1 MAGGRN
7 NSTEIRTRPDE
18 GFDGGIATTDVEPAW
33 ETTALPGWVVYYLIP
48 LLTAGQSWPKAS
60 EAKLWQLR
68 VSYVELMNELVSTLD
83 PTSKAITKVSDGLD
97 SPAKPAIFKRLAELY
112 GKNGVVGNAEKA
124 FQYAQQTDYFARET
138 QYSKLSI
145 NVAFWVTVAAAFVA
159 LVMAGFNPLARFL
172 LTAIGRAGAA
182 RIAIILQRL
191 AAAARVPGAAGLLG
205 RVTSLSGVS
214 AGNRFLTP
222 MLVAELFEEI
232 TEEVFIDVMAQW
244 QQLKMGTRDKLDWD
258 KIKAAAI
265 GAGVGAVVGTRMAPH
280 LSRFVNGWS
289 PIGRLTRTAGDD
301 PGVGNAFRRFPGRAL
316 SMGLNN
322 MIASPVGGIAAN
334 AVVYGNVD
342 LTTIGDQLA
351 GGFAS
356 GIGRYGMTSPFNS
369 SVVGAA
375 FTPFS
380 TLSNAVNTA
389 FDSAFGTTGGPYNP
403 GGPTGP
409 GDGSGPRPGA
419 PDSGPGGGTGPTG
432 TIPAPRAPSD
442 PGVPSGQARRDPAPV
457 APDSDP
463 SAARRTPPAVPQPD
477 GNPRTGPA
485 PGQDDQAAQDPQ
497 QDDQADPQQDDEAA
511 PAARP
516 ANAQDNNA
524 PQGTSP
530 DQAGVPDPTT
540 EGDQT
545 ATPDQ
550 TTEGDQTA
558 TPDQTTEGDQTATPD
573 QAPNRDQPGTQQ
585 QDTAQQ
591 QDVPRQQDPTQEQAP
606 AENPTSTGD
615 QHPSGSQTTQTDQN
629 VSPSTDTTTT
639 TAQADV
645 APQAAAASSPAVQ
658 QDAQQA
664 PGPVARL
671 IQRLTH
677 STSSRG
683 EVSGR
688 PIPRT
693 RFVADGRAATLPDL
707 TVTEA
712 KAALNGEVAPGDVVP
727 GATSWAWHGNTLI
740 VETAAFGP
748 QHFRFEVGRVRGRRL
763 GRTKVNTGTA
773 QDPHLVRL
781 APRVAP
787 QEVGRLVLHELADT
801 LHHRAH
807 PSQGPVR
814 RLLNRRSERDEC
826 LTGRLS
832 EYRLLTRQLREA
844 APAERPR
851 IRAELNA
858 LRRIL
863 RAQGVLD
870 TRPAARPQPAPQELL
885 ERLRTRDAAVSTT
898 ADALAQALDTQVN
911 ALTAAEAEIRG
922 RIGTR
927 PPTPGELAALHTA
940 SRARAAY
947 EQARGQLATATD
959 PGVTAF
965 ATALHDANLLY
976 GRYVRAAGPAPA
988 TALTGTSPVQLTA
1001 HIATLTS
1008 TAAGLRRAA
1017 ERTTAA
1023 PDAAAA
1029 RRSAADAAE
1038 SAASAYRLL
1047 VDGQGTMAPEAAAQ
1061 ALRLGRTF
1069 EQHYRQAEAL
1079 APGAT
1084 AALVDQLHTRLQEQ
1098 ARQRSDAA
1106 NELDAAMKEQVSAL
1120 EASARARREAAREYY
1135 AASVAA
1141 SQRAAAALA
1150 GGDVDAA
1157 RSHRM
1162 SARSLAAHAQA
1173 HLAARDL
1180 ALSAGRRH
1188 ELVSSLLQT
1197 MVAQGAFDADALA
1210 RRVQYAEARLA
1221 EFRQAAG
1228 NLPPDAPPAVARPPA
1243 PSGPVERLRAQT
1255 REQVER
1261 LTRDKEH
1268 CAALAG
1274 VYDEQAKEARKE
1286 REEATKKIAKADQDQ
1301 DASKESRK
1309 RQAERAILQ
1318 ADDAIAVATRR
1329 AETYRQAVTAAE
1341 EAIRAADAVVA
1352 ALDGFATAG
1361 NPSATL
1367 LQARTELDELSTKFA
1382 EAFKAT
1388 EPAQQARTQMF
1399 LAGPV
1404 AGVGPLTRAVD
1415 MLLEEMG
1422 STRRY
1427 TTEEMTRLIRQTFRR
1442 VVSPDGVV
1450 LRINAGNGLEL
1461 RLKLA
1466 LNGFREVADPKT
1478 KHSQTISGHLPQGG
1492 GSVANTSKISR
1503 DVGGS
1508 MNPGWFIA
1516 PFVVLEGATGR
1527 SSNVSVTNSAGEFAL
1542 SGGVIDDRGNAA
1554 MFEADAQWTVQVRA
1568 TDGSVRQT
1576 LLLDVAEDERQR
1588 QRIWV
1593 SHAYLESRPRNL
1605 VQLEPASE
1613 RGKTPFPECPT
1624 TGLTNMPDM
1633 ADAVTRVLHA
1643 NGLAD
1648 ALSREQILTM
1658 MTEDLPSCYRQA
1670 IVDPA
1675 GLSRPVMV
1683 NGRLRAIVT
1692 VNPRPVGEMTPVGT
1706 VSARHRLERL
1716 RVAFTQSSLSHSSG
1730 SGARLGGS
1738 GGLSLDPADSG
1749 LPEVAE
1755 GLRAT
1760 GGYTYSWGRSRSSS
1774 AGSTAIHPS
1783 AMPFAGDTQ
1792 AYVGEFTN
1800 DITIHIPG
1808 KGPITLP
1815 PMTSTGLFRVPL
1827 WAAYQHGW
1835 AVDADAVA
1843 GLLPSGEA
1851 IPRSAPATTPPEGKQ
1866 DKPSPVLGSGEGLL
1880 RGAGAAAV
1888 QNLTGM
1894 AEMRAQAEAELRRMG
1909 LLPEIRNGVKRYS
1922 RDHRTMVSQYANEQ
1936 LISEHLSAMRVE
1948 TGYDQAAQEGIFV
1961 TLTRERTGRTTEFYT
1976 MRIKLDQRWN
1986 EYEFVEMSHDEA
1998 LVTLEIASD
2007 STSTSTSRSST
2018 RKVPLALGRREKEEE
2033 GYALASGGAGYN
2045 RSRSTENTRSKT
2057 LMRNDVTL
2065 AEAPESATGRV
2076 PHTGRIDLLSGDGKV
2091 KNLVKDVEG
2100 TADVS
2105 LPVGM
2110 LADTRPSPSPQ
2121 FTTTPAMLRRGMVTH
2136 LDTGDPAQAIM
2147 RLLGG
2152 RVSYDSVQFHELAAF
2167 FGVRNLVAH
2176 PDVFTPHGIRTGF
2189 DTQPSMEEPTH
2200 VPVRMR
2206 LQPGPSA
2213 FVGEIEEV
2221 NGDINLTLNAHGY
2234 KRSVSRRQGGEAA
2247 LGLQLPGTPGGEG
2260 KMSGGGGI
2268 TTSRETKEV
2277 YGPERLRIDVG
2288 KQYRFKMTT
2297 TGTISARL
2305 DGAWKTA
2312 DLPEGAVLYDLPERD
2327 ALDMYA
2333 DGQLGLPLDQL
2344 ADAAERLVN
2353 GNLKLTERIAVRFMA
2368 RYLSEAEA
2376 AGNPR
2381 HTLEQANE
2389 ALIKIFPARTL
2400 PALIQP
2406 GADPQAANETVANLR
2421 RRILQESDP
2430 QALLRR
2436 MLTEAHRLHD
2446 GEVSGDV
2453 APHYVHAIGMS
2464 TIRDVTLHSEQNPGR
2479 ETDVFTELLDM
2490 FDTMSPGMLDMDSE
2504 LWRALAGEY
2513 SLTTWTG
2520 KIDNMQDHESAPAD
2534 FTMRIGNQEELYEL
2548 TIRSELDEHLEYRG
2562 EIHDHGQILQTYT
2575 MLEEVFTQVKSLT
2588 GSPSVKGGQP
2598 SGDATGSTDRGGST
2612 SGTSAAQETRIQRA
2626 ALFKDAEGDV
2636 RQGIRLT
2643 VELRRVTRNFPG
2655 PEVVTRHLTG
2665 TVDRVIPAGM
2675 YAPEATMPPPA
2686 ELPADP
2692 RPTPVSDGF
2701 VTEAATAPGLA
2712 DAIVSRAEELLKR
2725 KLTREERH
2733 EIRDKVTGNGLNCLF
2748 QRMTDEQGFRIVRL
2762 RLNGKQEIHVRVRAK
2777 TALRSVIA
2785 EGTSGYEEG
2794 RVDRKEKKSG
2804 VSSEQTQVTPIA
2816 GTFGVPLGP
2825 VANAAVSMRD
2835 QSGDRSSSGSG
2846 NRDETTVAEKA
2857 DGSHLQYRVDYDAV
2871 YEIVDVTD
2879 DADTTPRSR
2888 VVQQNVVTG
2897 AAHLIQFDHDVAAAQ
2912 AEAEAR
2918 PTAPPPLRQPVA
2930 GPLMPPMSLSGLYA
2944 DTGAA
2949 DHTGLLDTLR
2959 RRGGPIHLA
2968 GDLAARPYG
2977 QITQARLLAR
2987 DLGADVWITVPGR
3000 GGLAHVYIATPDGA
3014 LHGQGAHDRSF
3025 TDRFATVPPE
3035 LVDLAD
3041 RSGIDLRALHERTR
3055 TQRPTLADQL
3065 RQELARQAV
3074 PLPARPKAPW
3084 PVATVPDDSTWTGA
3098 YTSGTVTGRP
3108 LPGTEFVANARDEA
3122 LPDLDLDEIKA
3133 AVDDI
3138 AQRDFGGA
3146 VTTWAWSSGDTL
3158 RVIMSNGAEH
3168 HFRFEV
3174 KPLEPAI
3181 PSDRLGRTRVTAGT
3195 VDDPHQVRLTP
3206 RPSQKAVARLVIHE
3220 ISDTFQHLAAPHG
3233 HTHAHPAEDGSR
3245 DECRTARENEHRY
3258 LSRKLA
3264 EATTAD
3270 EHRRLQAEI
3279 DAVRRDL
3286 QERLGTPPPPDDFD
3300 RLLNWGTHPDEL
3312 TEMGVV
3318 GRPERLGEHTA
3329 KVRLKD
3335 GSTAVLVELGTAQ
3348 TRDLHVALAALG
3360 TGLGLHLPRVRPAGE
3375 RHLLVDWVGGAPVT
3389 DPMAVSPRDTVLMAY
3404 FDSLAGIHD
3413 RATHVRVDARGRLT
3427 PLPRFA
3433 TMRLP
3438 DVTNAPTRMFHRRGA
3453 SGAAAWQANPLTPG
3467 DVTFLGDILAAYEG
3481 VFERIGETTVYRTMV
3496 DRHHMIA
3503 PHATGTTGVL
3513 TAAPG
3518 QDLPMADVEELE
3530 VVDDAMRA
3538 LEDTGEPIQAR
3549 KAVDPVAH
3557 LAANVSRDVVAER
3570 TGPLGRIVTLADG
3583 SEALALP
3590 LAQAGA
3596 VLERAWV
3603 RHVLGLPGPAI
3614 YPAPDGD
3621 VYQAVGSD
3629 LLRRS
3634 AETGIR
3640 RFVPAPAHVQ
3650 APRAASMDLV
3660 QFNDGRWAIRHA
3672 YADAA
3677 TADAAEADLETL
3689 HAARDGEPGFFRAGP
3704 VTLYEHRSTPGRVT
3718 EEMVAPLAGRAL
3730 YFALTGQVSAA
3741 LHPWLLIENPTLD
3754 WFGQNTNGLFFVPGA
3769 PIVSAAD
3776 LETITRRLAEIRGNF
3791 EWAGIIDRHDRL
3803 ASALEGFRAAPGAE
3817 TVPLGAF
3824 ATPAAYDHSAPA
3836 WRPPEPGAPLL
3847 PGLLQGDHLRR
3858 LSAEPDPELIARA
3871 DAELAAMPADVG
3883 PVHAWV
3889 PADRLPGWIQ
3899 PGSVVTFNGLLE
3911 GVRDPAFSGQQPHSV
3926 RLAVFGEHV
3935 PVSEVSGKPYHAV
3948 FRPGARFR
3956 VLATEALA
3964 TGERRCHLVQL
3975 GVGAA
3980 VAAPAPGAAE
3990 ADAHLRDA
3998 VILTPGGIRLRA
4010 EPDAAEQHPSPPRI
4024 DGAFRLEARFQDGQ
4038 FLVDGRAVDAADVAA
4053 LLRQAAVLGRDDV
4066 ILMGGPFMGGLA
4078 QELADRTGNI
4088 VLAGDGSL
4096 PIASPGDLRVDDEGG
4111 ARARPPSGSEGGLS
4125 AYLTRGDE
4133 GRLPAHSLRGDE
4145 GGLRAYP
4152 PRGDEGGLRAYP
4164 PRGDEGGLRAY
4175 LPRGGATQAAVARL
4189 GQWTRSGP
4197 PPMPA
4202 LNPGQREL
4210 MLRHRQEVDAGIWL
4224 RESGGAVAPTAD
4236 PRLLRRTSGLVDVV
4250 VTGDGQGRFL
4260 IGPESVS
4267 VTDLGRMLAADPRLR
4282 AEPGA
4287 ALRILGGA
4295 AIDRAALQRLADLTG
4310 REVLATDQIV
4320 FVGADRRPHAAS
4332 AVEYAADGRP
4342 VFRELPLGAW
4352 RSTFPQ
4358 VTIAPQRAPV
4368 TDVAGSPPPPRPA
4381 LSPEL
4386 LAAGA
4391 AADGGWETLHRGSDG
4406 VTRVLKDAGGQPI
4419 LAMKTFTTENLAAAE
4434 VLAAAIGRA
4443 IGAGVPDVRP
4453 HPGRPDT
4460 VFMEYVPGPRPA
4472 RGHQD
4477 AALLE
4482 LLDLLAPQ
4490 DVDHLADVLRNFRP
4504 AFEARQLTAAYEA
4517 MMDRLYQI
4525 GPRATGRVRHHFGPG
4540 EAGR

>member
-68 VSYVELMNELVSTLD
+68 VSYVDLMNELVGTLD
-83 PTSKAITKVSDGLD
+83 PTSKAITKVNESLD

-112 GKNGVVGNAEKA
+112 GQNGVVGNAEKA

-182 RIAIILQRL
+182 RIALILQRL
-191 AAAARVPGAAGLLG
+191 AAAVRVPGTAGLLG

-222 MLVAELFEEI
+222 MLVAELTEEI
-232 TEEVFIDVMAQW
+232 LEEVFIDVYAQY
-244 QQLKMGTRDKLDWD
+244 QQIKMGTRNSLDWD
-258 KIKAAAI
+258 KIKAAAV
-265 GAGVGAVVGTRMAPH
+265 GAGVGAIAGTRMAPH

-289 PIGRLTRTAGDD
+289 PIGRLTRSAGDD
-301 PGVGNAFRRFPGRAL
+301 PGIGNAFRRFPGRAM

-334 AVVYGNVD
+334 AIVYGNVD

-369 SVVGAA
+369 SVLGAA
-375 FTPFS
+375 VTPFS
-380 TLSNAVNTA
+380 TLSNVVNTA
-389 FDSAFGTTGGPYNP
+389 FDSAFGTTGGPSN
-403 GGPTGP
+403 P
-409 GDGSGPRPGA
+409 GDGPRPSA

-432 TIPAPRAPSD
+432 TGPIPAPRAPSD
-442 PGVPSGQARRDPAPV
+442 PGVPGGQVRRDSAPV

-463 SAARRTPPAVPQPD
+463 SAARRTPPAVPQPE
-477 GNPRTGPA
+477 GNPRTNPA
-485 PGQDDQAAQDPQ
+485 PGQDDQRDDQTAQDPQQDDQAAQDPQ
-497 QDDQADPQQDDEAA
+497 QDDQAAQDPQQNPE

-516 ANAQDNNA
+516 ANAQDNT
-524 PQGTSP
+524 PQGTAPSN
-530 DQAGVPDPTT
+530 DRAS
-540 EGDQT
+540 
-545 ATPDQ
+545 APDQ
-550 TTEGDQTA
+550 TT
-558 TPDQTTEGDQTATPD
+558 TPDQPPNQDQS
-573 QAPNRDQPGTQQ
+573 GTQQ
-585 QDTAQQ
+585 QDTAHH
-591 QDVPRQQDPTQEQAP
+591 QDTRAD
-606 AENPTSTGD
+606 AENQAITDD
-615 QHPSGSQTTQTDQN
+615 QHPSGPQTTTPTDQN

-645 APQAAAASSPAVQ
+645 APQPAPTPAPATAPSPDVQ
-658 QDAQQA
+658 QSAQPA
-664 PGPVARL
+664 PGPVSRL
-671 IQRLTH
+671 IQRLTRN
-677 STSSRG
+677 TSSRG

-693 RFVADGRAATLPDL
+693 RFVADGRATTLPDL

-727 GATSWAWHGNTLI
+727 GATSWAWNGNTLI
-740 VETAAFGP
+740 VETEAFGP

-763 GRTKVNTGTA
+763 GRTKVNAGTA
-773 QDPHLVRL
+773 QDPHRVRL

-863 RAQGVLD
+863 RAHGVLD
-870 TRPAARPQPAPQELL
+870 PRPPARPRPAPQELL
-885 ERLRTRDAAVSTT
+885 NRLRTRDAAVNTT

-911 ALTAAEAEIRG
+911 ALAAAEAEIRG

-927 PPTPGELAALHTA
+927 PPTPGELAALHSAT
-940 SRARAAY
+940 RARAAY
-947 EQARGQLATATD
+947 EQARTQLATAAD
-959 PGVTAF
+959 PGVTPF
-965 ATALHDANLLY
+965 ATALHNAGLLY
-976 GRYVRAAGPAPA
+976 GRYVRAAGPASA

-1008 TAAGLRRAA
+1008 TASRLRQAA
-1017 ERTTAA
+1017 ERNTTA

-1029 RRSAADAAE
+1029 QRSAADAAE
-1038 SAASAYRLL
+1038 SAASAYQLL
-1047 VDGQGTMAPEAAAQ
+1047 VAGQGTMSSEEAAQ

-1069 EQHYRQAEAL
+1069 EQHYRQAAAEAL

-1106 NELDAAMKEQVSAL
+1106 NELDAAMKAQVSAL
-1120 EASARARREAAREYY
+1120 YASARARREAARDYY

-1141 SQRAAAALA
+1141 AQRAAAALA

-1162 SARSLAAHAQA
+1162 TARSLAAHAQA

-1197 MVAQGAFDADALA
+1197 MVTQGTFDAGALA
-1210 RRVQYAEARLA
+1210 RRLQYAEAKLA
-1221 EFRQAAG
+1221 EFRRAAG
-1228 NLPPDAPPAVARPPA
+1228 DLPPDVPPAVALPPTPA
-1243 PSGPVERLRAQT
+1243 GPVERLRAQT
-1255 REQVER
+1255 HEQVEH
-1261 LTRDKEH
+1261 LTRERDH
-1268 CAALAG
+1268 CAALAKM
-1274 VYDEQAKEARKE
+1274 YDEQVQEAQKE
-1286 REEATKKIAKADQDQ
+1286 RNAATEKIAKADEDK
-1301 DASKESRK
+1301 DASSDSRK
-1309 RQAERAILQ
+1309 RQAERTVLQ

-1329 AETYRQAVTAAE
+1329 AETYRKAVTAAE
-1341 EAIRAADAVVA
+1341 EAIRAADAVFA

-1361 NPSATL
+1361 NPPAAL
-1367 LQARTELDELSTKFA
+1367 LRARTELDELSTRFA
-1382 EAFKAT
+1382 AAFQAT
-1388 EPAQQARTQMF
+1388 EPAQQALTQMF

-1404 AGVGPLTRAVD
+1404 ADVGPLTRAVNM
-1415 MLLEEMG
+1415 MLAEMH
-1422 STRRY
+1422 STKRY
-1427 TTEEMTRLIRQTFRR
+1427 TPEEMTRLVRQTFRR
-1442 VVSPDGVV
+1442 VVSSDGVV

-1461 RLKLA
+1461 RLTLT
-1466 LNGFREVADPKT
+1466 LNGFREVADPKA

-1568 TDGSVRQT
+1568 VDGSVRQT
-1576 LLLDVAEDERQR
+1576 LLLDVAQDERQR
-1588 QRIWV
+1588 QRVWV

-1605 VQLEPASE
+1605 VQLPESE
-1613 RGKTPFPECPT
+1613 RGTTPFPECPT

-1633 ADAVTRVLHA
+1633 ADAVTRVLRA

-1658 MTEDLPSCYRQA
+1658 MTEDLPSSYRQA

-1692 VNPRPVGEMTPVGT
+1692 VQARPVGEMAPVGT
-1706 VSARHRLERL
+1706 VSSRHRLERL
-1716 RVAFTQSSLSHSSG
+1716 RVAFTQSTLSHSSG

-1749 LPEVAE
+1749 LPEIAE

-1783 AMPFAGDTQ
+1783 AMPFSGDTQ
-1792 AYVGEFTN
+1792 AYTGTFENV
-1800 DITIHIPG
+1800 ITIHLPG
-1808 KGPITLP
+1808 KGPIVLD
-1815 PMTSTGLFRVPL
+1815 PMTSTGLFRAPL

-1835 AVDADAVA
+1835 AVDADAIA
-1843 GLLPSGEA
+1843 GLLPSGA
-1851 IPRSAPATTPPEGKQ
+1851 AVPRSAPATTPPEGKQ
-1866 DKPSPVLGSGEGLL
+1866 DKPSPVLGSGKKLL
-1880 RGAGAAAV
+1880 RGAGAASV

-1894 AEMRAQAEAELRRMG
+1894 AEMRAEAEAELRRMG

-1936 LISEHLSAMRVE
+1936 LISEHLSPARVE

-1961 TLTRERTGRTTEFYT
+1961 TLTRERTGRATEFYT

-2007 STSTSTSRSST
+2007 STSSSTSRSTT
-2018 RKVPLALGRREKEEE
+2018 RKVPVALGRREKDEE

-2076 PHTGRIDLLSGDGKV
+2076 PHTGRIDLLSDDGKV

-2100 TADVS
+2100 SAEVS

-2110 LADTRPSPSPQ
+2110 LAGTRPSPSPQ

-2136 LDTGDPAQAIM
+2136 LDTGDPAQAIVK
-2147 RLLGG
+2147 LLGG
-2152 RVSYDSVQFHELAAF
+2152 RVTYDSVQFHELAAF

-2206 LQPGPSA
+2206 LKPGPSE

-2260 KMSGGGGI
+2260 KMSGSGGV

-2312 DLPEGAVLYDLPERD
+2312 ELPEGAVLYDLPERD

-2344 ADAAERLVN
+2344 ADAAERLIN

-2400 PALIQP
+2400 PALIPP
-2406 GADPQAANETVANLR
+2406 GAKPQAANETVAQLR
-2421 RRILQESDP
+2421 RRILKDSDP
-2430 QALLRR
+2430 QALLRL

-2446 GEVSGDV
+2446 GQVSGDV
-2453 APHYVHAIGMS
+2453 APHYVHNIGMS
-2464 TIRDVTLHSEQNPGR
+2464 TIRDVTLHSEQNPGQ
-2479 ETDVFTELLDM
+2479 ETDVLTEVLDM

-2520 KIDNMQDHESAPAD
+2520 KIDNMQDHESAPVG
-2534 FTMRIGNQEELYEL
+2534 FTMRIGNQEESYEL

-2575 MLEEVFTQVKSLT
+2575 MLEEIFSQVKSLT

-2598 SGDATGSTDRGGST
+2598 TGDATGSTDRGGST
-2612 SGTSAAQETRIQRA
+2612 SGTSATQETRIQRA
-2626 ALFKDAEGDV
+2626 ALFKDAEGDA

-2643 VELRRVTRNFPG
+2643 MELRRVTRTFPG
-2655 PEVVTRHLTG
+2655 PKVVTRQLSG

-2675 YAPEATMPPPA
+2675 YAPETTMAPPA

-2692 RPTPVSDGF
+2692 RPTPIPDGF
-2701 VTEAATAPGLA
+2701 ATESTTAPGLA
-2712 DAIVSRAEELLKR
+2712 DAIISRAEELLKR
-2725 KLTREERH
+2725 KLTREEAN
-2733 EIRDKVTGNGLNCLF
+2733 EIRDKVTGNGRNCLF
-2748 QRMTDEQGFRIVRL
+2748 ERMTDEQGFRIVRL
-2762 RLNGKQEIHVRVRAK
+2762 RLNGKQEIHVSVRAK
-2777 TALRSVIA
+2777 TTLRSVIA
-2785 EGTSGYEEG
+2785 EGTSGYEGG
-2794 RVDRKEKKSG
+2794 RVDRGQVTSG
-2804 VSSEQTQVTPIA
+2804 VSSEQTQVSPVA

-2835 QSGDRSSSGSG
+2835 QSGDRASIGGG

-2857 DGSHLQYRVDYDAV
+2857 DGSHLHYRVDYDVV
-2871 YEIVDVTD
+2871 YETVDVTD
-2879 DADTTPRSR
+2879 DAGTTPRGR

-2897 AAHLIQFDHDVAAAQ
+2897 EAHLIQFDHDVAAAR

-2930 GPLMPPMSLSGLYA
+2930 GPLMPPISLSGLYA

-2959 RRGGPIHLA
+2959 GRGGPIHLA

-2987 DLGADVWITVPGR
+2987 DLGADVWITVPGQS
-3000 GGLAHVYIATPDGA
+3000 GLAHVYIATPDGA

-3025 TDRFATVPPE
+3025 TDRFATVPSE

-3041 RSGIDLRALHERTR
+3041 RNGIDLRALHERTR
-3055 TQRPTLADQL
+3055 AQRPTLADQL
-3065 RQELARQAV
+3065 RQELTRRAV
-3074 PLPARPKAPW
+3074 PLPTRPKASW

-3098 YTSGTVTGRP
+3098 GSYTVTGRP
-3108 LPGTEFVANARDEA
+3108 LPGTGFVANARDAA
-3122 LPDLDLDEIKA
+3122 LPDLNLDEIKA

-3138 AQRDFGGA
+3138 ARRDFGGA
-3146 VTTWAWSSGDTL
+3146 VQTWAWSSGTTL

-3174 KPLEPAI
+3174 KPLEPEI
-3181 PSDRLGRTRVTAGT
+3181 PSDRLGRTRVTTGT
-3195 VDDPHQVRLTP
+3195 ADNPHRVRLTP
-3206 RPSQKAVARLVIHE
+3206 RVSPQAVARLVIHE
-3220 ISDTFQHLAAPHG
+3220 ISDTLQHLAAPHG
-3233 HTHAHPAEDGSR
+3233 HTHAHPAEDGTR

-3264 EATTAD
+3264 EATTVD

-3286 QERLGTPPPPDDFD
+3286 QERLGTAPPPDDFD
-3300 RLLNWGTHPDEL
+3300 RLLNWGTQPDEL

-3318 GRPERLGEHTA
+3318 GRPERLGEHAA

-3335 GSTAVLVELGTAQ
+3335 GSMAVLMEWGTAQ

-3360 TGLGLHLPRVRPAGE
+3360 TSFGLNLPRVRPAGE
-3375 RHLLVDWVGGAPVT
+3375 RHLLVDWVGGGPVT
-3389 DPMAVSPRDTVLMAY
+3389 DPIAVSPRDTVLMAY
-3404 FDSLAGIHD
+3404 FDSLTGIHD
-3413 RATHVRVDARGRLT
+3413 RATHVRVDARGRLA

-3438 DVTNAPTRMFHRRGA
+3438 HVTNAPTRMFYRRDA
-3453 SGAAAWQANPLTPG
+3453 SGAAAWRANPLTPQ
-3467 DVTFLGDILAAYEG
+3467 DATDLGNILASYEAT
-3481 VFERIGETTVYRTMV
+3481 FARIGETTVYRTML

-3503 PHATGTTGVL
+3503 PHAAGTTGVFR
-3513 TAAPG
+3513 AAPG

-3538 LEDTGEPIQAR
+3538 LTDTGEPVQAGTV
-3549 KAVDPVAH
+3549 VDPVAR
-3557 LAANVSRDVVAER
+3557 LAENVARDVVAER

-3590 LAQAGA
+3590 LAQAGT

-3614 YPAPDGD
+3614 YPAPDGN

-3640 RFVPAPAHVQ
+3640 RFAPAPARAR
-3650 APRAASMDLV
+3650 APRAASIDLV
-3660 QFNDGRWAIRHA
+3660 QFNDGRWAIRHT
-3672 YADAA
+3672 YTDVA

-3689 HAARDGEPGFFRAGP
+3689 HAARDGEPGFFRIGP
-3704 VTLYEHRSTPGRVT
+3704 VTLYEHRFTPGRVT
-3718 EEMVAPLAGRAL
+3718 EEMVAPLAARAL
-3730 YFALTGQVSAA
+3730 YFALTGQVSEELYA
-3741 LHPWLLIENPTLD
+3741 WLLAENPTLD
-3754 WFGQNTNGLFFVPGA
+3754 WFGQNVGGLFFVPGA
-3769 PIVSAAD
+3769 PVVSAAD
-3776 LETITRRLAEIRGNF
+3776 LETITRRLAEIQGNF
-3791 EWAGIIDRHDRL
+3791 EWAGIAGRHDRL
-3803 ASALEGFRAAPGAE
+3803 TSALEAFRAAPGAA
-3817 TVPLGAF
+3817 TVLLGAF

-3836 WRPPEPGAPLL
+3836 WQPPEPGAPLL

-3871 DAELAAMPADVG
+3871 GAELAAMPADVG
-3883 PVHAWV
+3883 QVHAWV

-3911 GVRDPAFSGQQPHSV
+3911 GVRDPAFAGERPHSV

-3948 FRPGARFR
+3948 FRPGTRFR
-3956 VLATEALA
+3956 VLATETLA
-3964 TGERRCHLVQL
+3964 TGERRCYLVQL

-3980 VAAPAPGAAE
+3980 AAPAPQVAA
-3990 ADAHLRDA
+3990 ADARLRDA
-3998 VILTPGGIRLRA
+3998 VVLTPGGIRLRA
-4010 EPDAAEQHPSPPRI
+4010 EPDTAELSPSPPRL
-4024 DGAFRLEARFQDGQ
+4024 DGAFHLEARFQDGR
-4038 FLVDGRAVDAADVAA
+4038 FLIDGQAVGAADVAA
-4053 LLRQAAVLGRDDV
+4053 LLRESAVLGRDDV
-4066 ILMGGPFMGGLA
+4066 ILMGGPFMGGLP

-4088 VLAGDGSL
+4088 VLAGDGPL
-4096 PIASPGDLRVDDEGG
+4096 PIAAPGE
-4111 ARARPPSGSEGGLS
+4111 S
-4125 AYLTRGDE
+4125 
-4133 GRLPAHSLRGDE
+4133 
-4145 GGLRAYP
+4145 GLRT
-4152 PRGDEGGLRAYP
+4152 
-4164 PRGDEGGLRAY
+4164 Y
-4175 LPRGGATQAAVARL
+4175 LPRGGATQAAIARL

-4250 VTGDGQGRFL
+4250 VTGDGRGRFL
-4260 IGPESVS
+4260 IGPEAVS

-4287 ALRILGGA
+4287 ALRILGGG
-4295 AIDRAALQRLADLTG
+4295 AIEQAALQRLADLTG
-4310 REVLATDQIV
+4310 REVLATDRIV
-4320 FVGADRRPHAAS
+4320 FIGADRRPHVAA
-4332 AVEYAADGRP
+4332 AVEYSADGRP
-4342 VFRELPLGAW
+4342 VFRELPPGAW

-4358 VTIAPQRAPV
+4358 VTIAPQRGPV
-4368 TDVAGSPPPPRPA
+4368 TDVAGGPPPARPA

-4386 LAAGA
+4386 LAAGVA
-4391 AADGGWETLHRGSDG
+4391 AADGDWEMLRRGSDG
-4406 VTRVLKDAGGQPI
+4406 VTQVLKDAGGQPI
-4419 LAMKTFTTENLAAAE
+4419 LIRKTFTAEDLAAAE
-4434 VLAAAIGRA
+4434 VLASAIGRA

-4460 VFMEYVPGPRPA
+4460 VFMQDVPGPRPA
-4472 RGHQD
+4472 RDHPD

-4482 LLDLLAPQ
+4482 LLDRLTPQ
-4490 DVDHLADVLRNFRP
+4490 DVDHLADILRSFRP
-4504 AFEARQLTAAYEA
+4504 AFEERRLTAAYEA
-4517 MMDRLYQI
+4517 MMDRLYRL
-4525 GPRATGRVRHHFGPG
+4525 GPPATGRVRYHFGPG